1 LNKLKDE
8 IAYNFKIVLIGP
20 TGVGKTSLV
29 NRYVTNQF
37 REDYI
42 PTLGVNIMIK
52 EIKFDKNSPKV
63 QLSIWDVGGQEKWAR
78 VRYMYYKGSS
88 AALVVY
94 DITSPKSFSLVP
106 DMVKEYEA
114 SVLKKENIFMLA
126 GNKLDLKDNRR
137 VNLEKGEEMKD
148 QINARKFFE
157 TSAKEGDNVEEA
169 FNELAKAL
177 YDRELEKEK

>member
-1 LNKLKDE
+1 MNKLKDE

-37 REDYI
+37 RDDYI

-52 EIKFDKNSPKV
+52 EIMFDKNSPKI

-94 DITSPKSFSLVP
+94 DITSPKSHSLVL
-106 DMVKEYEA
+106 DMVKEYES
-114 SVLKKENIFMLA
+114 SVLKKEIIFMLV
-126 GNKLDLKDNRR
+126 GNKLDLEENRR
-137 VNLEKGEEMKD
+137 VNSEKGEKMKA

-157 TSAKEGDNVEEA
+157 TSAKEGDNVEEE
-169 FNELAKAL
+169 FNELAKDL